1 VGAGALA
8 PSHPRR
14 GRGVPLTATGGD
26 DRDPLGPRTSRGAER
41 YDGLDVL
48 RASAILLGVFSHAA
62 RAYVP
67 GIERYYPIADPA
79 SHALF
84 AVLSNVVNSFRMQV
98 FFALSGFFA
107 HLVLERRGA
116 REFLRDRARRLVV
129 PFCAALPIIVA
140 MDLLVRGWSASRGL
154 LSPLYR
160 DGAAWT
166 PAPLHLWFL
175 QYLFLYCVI
184 AWALARRGVTGAR
197 AARWLARGLRRP
209 EALVWLALPLA
220 LLLALHPGLNPAR
233 SFLPQP
239 MTFLEYACFFGTG
252 WLLWDARASLDA
264 MKRRGGWLFAAGLL
278 LALALAMSSFQW
290 RFVGRA
296 AYAFVPWLVAFGAIG
311 LSLRVPNA
319 PRPRLRFLVE
329 ASYWVYL
336 VHLPIVQLLQVGLG
350 GASWPAAPK
359 FLVVVSTT
367 FLVTLVSFAAFVRG
381 GVLGQWLGAARRPAS
396 PAHAAPARW
405 MTPKA
410 PS

>member
-1 VGAGALA
+1 VVAGATA
-8 PSHPRR
+8 PSRQRR
-14 GRGVPLTATGGD
+14 DRGIPLTVAG
-26 DRDPLGPRTSRGAER
+26 REDPGALVPQTLARSER
-41 YDGLDVL
+41 YDGFDVL
-48 RASAILLGVFSHAA
+48 RAGAILLGVFSHAA

-84 AVLSNVVNSFRMQV
+84 AVLSSVVNGFRMQV
-98 FFALSGFFA
+98 FFAMSGFFA

-129 PFCAALPIIVA
+129 PFCAAVPAIVA
-140 MDLLVRGWSASRGL
+140 LDLLVRGWSASRGL

-160 DGAAWT
+160 DGAAWS

-184 AWALARRGVTGAR
+184 AFVLARRGVTGAR
-197 AARWLARGLRRP
+197 AGRWLARAVQRP
-209 EALVWLALPLA
+209 EVLVSLALPLA
-220 LLLALHPGLNPAR
+220 LLLALHRGLNPAR

-264 MKRRGGWLFAAGLL
+264 LKRRGGGLAAAGLL
-278 LALALAMSSFQW
+278 LALAVAMSPFQW
-290 RFVGRA
+290 RFVGLV
-296 AYAFVPWLVAFGAIG
+296 AYAFVPWLVTFGAIG
-311 LSLRVPNA
+311 LALRVRNA

-350 GASWPAAPK
+350 GVAWPAAPK
-359 FLVVVSTT
+359 FLTVVATT
-367 FLVTLVSFAAFVRG
+367 FGVTLASFAAFVRG
-381 GVLGQWLGAARRPAS
+381 GVLGEWLGAARRPAS
-396 PAHAAPARW
+396 PAPATARW
-405 MTPKA
+405 TNP
-410 PS
+410 